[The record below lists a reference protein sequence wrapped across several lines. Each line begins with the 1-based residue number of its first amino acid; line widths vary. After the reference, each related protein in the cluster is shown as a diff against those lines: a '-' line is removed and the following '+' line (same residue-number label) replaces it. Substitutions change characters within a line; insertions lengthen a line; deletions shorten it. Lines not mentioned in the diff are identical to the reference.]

1 MKKSVSILSKRITR
15 VNHMIDRN
23 GYRSN
28 VGIIL
33 LNKKNEVFW
42 GKRIKQNSWQFPQGG
57 INPGESP
64 KQAMY
69 RELTEETAFIPVMSR
84 SLGAHVTGYAMKC
97 RISG

>member
-42 GKRIKQNSWQFPQGG
+42 GKRIKQNSAGKNFEDKRNAEGFERQIKEPNF
-57 INPGESP
+57 
-64 KQAMY
+64 
-69 RELTEETAFIPVMSR
+69 AF
-84 SLGAHVTGYAMKC
+84 
-97 RISG
+97 